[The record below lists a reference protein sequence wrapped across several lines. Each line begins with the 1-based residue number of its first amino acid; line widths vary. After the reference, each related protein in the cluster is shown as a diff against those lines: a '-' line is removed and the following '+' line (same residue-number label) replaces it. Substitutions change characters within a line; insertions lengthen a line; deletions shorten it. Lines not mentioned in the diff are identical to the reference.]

1 MKDVKEQKQN
11 DNGEIIE
18 MKQGQVIKIPKNSG
32 KAWLTLFYSLPQEFV
47 SKRPVYLNFPRCPYE
62 VLRTDKYDSMIN
74 NDTFLELVWDCVAWS
89 AWQYFEVPYQKGG
102 YREIPGS
109 AAQYSGDFPLWR
121 LSYSMLPLLRDKFEV
136 SGFSF
141 QQLYNVPE
149 GTELPWLTYQQFGN
163 LIGTL
168 VPEIIQEQNWQ
179 PMIDEIWNNRTIEDF
194 DKRGSQV
201 KLDFMRSWEH
211 SRSRKKAVS
220 IEQLAEDAEENIDE
234 SDAQDELLEA
244 NARGRMAEK
253 NESVEKNN
261 DELMISDKED
271 TTMQEEATVPPTLS
285 SEEVMAEAM
294 RSFTFDESNKMAWP
308 VLGHITLDYSMD
320 ETVLFKSL
328 GVYKCSPGIIINSEV
343 GTNVAAAASGVV
355 TDVAELSETGTTVT
369 VSIGNGYETTT
380 GMIENVNLKKGDKV
394 TTGQLIGTVASPSA
408 YYIEEGPGV
417 YFKLTQ
423 YGEPINPDT
432 YFVE

>member
-1 MKDVKEQKQN
+1 MHGMEVNMDKDRRNTVKIVST
-11 DNGEIIE
+11 IISL
-18 MKQGQVIKIPKNSG
+18 GIIAALIIGVVSVIKNVNANRNESG
-32 KAWLTLFYSLPQEFV
+32 NIV
-47 SKRPVYLNFPRCPYE
+47 NLNE
-62 VLRTDKYDSMIN
+62 TEEN
-74 NDTFLELVWDCVAWS
+74 VAM
-89 AWQYFEVPYQKGG
+89 K
-102 YREIPGS
+102 
-109 AAQYSGDFPLWR
+109 
-121 LSYSMLPLLRDKFEV
+121 
-136 SGFSF
+136 
-141 QQLYNVPE
+141 
-149 GTELPWLTYQQFGN
+149 T
-163 LIGTL
+163 
-168 VPEIIQEQNWQ
+168 
-179 PMIDEIWNNRTIEDF
+179 
-194 DKRGSQV
+194 
-201 KLDFMRSWEH
+201 
-211 SRSRKKAVS
+211 
-220 IEQLAEDAEENIDE
+220 EDAEENIDE

-328 GVYKCSPGIIINSEV
+328 GVYKCSPGIIISSEV

-423 YGEPINPDT
+423 YGEPVNPDA

>member
-1 MKDVKEQKQN
+1 MHIMHGMEVNLDKDRWNTVKIVST
-11 DNGEIIE
+11 IISL
-18 MKQGQVIKIPKNSG
+18 GIIAALIIGVVSVIKNVNANRNESG
-32 KAWLTLFYSLPQEFV
+32 NIV
-47 SKRPVYLNFPRCPYE
+47 NLNE
-62 VLRTDKYDSMIN
+62 TEEN
-74 NDTFLELVWDCVAWS
+74 VAM
-89 AWQYFEVPYQKGG
+89 K
-102 YREIPGS
+102 
-109 AAQYSGDFPLWR
+109 
-121 LSYSMLPLLRDKFEV
+121 
-136 SGFSF
+136 
-141 QQLYNVPE
+141 
-149 GTELPWLTYQQFGN
+149 T
-163 LIGTL
+163 
-168 VPEIIQEQNWQ
+168 
-179 PMIDEIWNNRTIEDF
+179 
-194 DKRGSQV
+194 
-201 KLDFMRSWEH
+201 
-211 SRSRKKAVS
+211 
-220 IEQLAEDAEENIDE
+220 EDAEENIDE

-261 DELMISDKED
+261 DELMISDKEA

-294 RSFTFDESNKMAWP
+294 RSFTFDESNKLAWP

-328 GVYKCSPGIIINSEV
+328 GVYKCSPGIIISSEV

-423 YGEPINPDT
+423 YGEPVNPDA